1 VTQGRSPWI
10 ANFVLRMFPFDT
22 IEETLNDWGY
32 VTEKFN
38 GRTFGQRHF
47 SSPEEQEQVI
57 EQLTTQGIDPT
68 GKESEDH
75 LLAEFYLS
83 RPANEVAK
91 TPIEQ
96 LLAT

>member
-1 VTQGRSPWI
+1 MTQGRSPWI

-38 GRTFGQRHF
+38 SRTFGQHHF

-75 LLAEFYLS
+75 LFAEFYLS